1 MRFKNKEVA
10 IVTGGSKS
18 IGAGISRVLA
28 KEGCIVVIA
37 DIAEKEGKEVVKD
50 IINHGG
56 EAIFIRTDVSKEK
69 EMKSLMSSVYDK
81 YGRLNILINNAG
93 IGGFKRVTDTSM
105 EDWETCMNVD
115 LKGVYLGCR
124 FGIPYMEKTGKGS
137 IVNISSVHALKSVN
151 ANAAYDAAKGA
162 VSALT
167 RQVAIDYG
175 PTVRVN
181 DISPGWVH
189 SNIVKGIFDSY
200 DDPAAAQKEVEEK
213 LLTKFIGTG
222 EDIGNACAFL
232 CSDEARYITG
242 TQLVIDGGLSIV
254 LERW

>member
-18 IGAGISRVLA
+18 IGAGISRVLS

-37 DIAEKEGKEVVKD
+37 DIAEKEGLDLAQE
-50 IINHGG
+50 INDNGG
-56 EAIFIRTDVSKEK
+56 EAIFIRTDVSKEV
-69 EMKSLMSSVYDK
+69 EMENLMSTVFEM

-93 IGGFKRVTDTSM
+93 IGGFKRVTDTTM
-105 EDWETCMNVD
+105 EDWDTCMNVD

-175 PTVRVN
+175 PKIRVN

-200 DDPAAAQKEVEEK
+200 EDPAAAQKEVEDK

-222 EDIGNACAFL
+222 EDIGYACAFL
-232 CSDEARYITG
+232 CSEEARYITG